1 MIPPNKV
8 KTYSSDTTNGIIKG
22 DIEIDLTSGAR
33 LVLREI
39 EREMEVIFLG
49 YPDYNNQTTIYFSLA
64 IL

>member
-49 YPDYNNQTTIYFSLA
+49 YPDYH
-64 IL
+64 